1 MSKNYLQKI
10 SDTHWLV
17 ANDLEG
23 KNIQLYYVNLLYFD
37 KNIVLGFITLMLAVS
52 YIFEFSAHTLRI
64 LNYHLLYLSSVYDLY
79 VIVAFRKFLECVC
92 ISLDTFLAY
101 YVSILYKYVSDI
113 KVGL

>member
-37 KNIVLGFITLMLAVS
+37 KNIVLGRMLAVS
-52 YIFEFSAHTLRI
+52 YLNLAHTH
-64 LNYHLLYLSSVYDLY
+64 Y
-79 VIVAFRKFLECVC
+79 
-92 ISLDTFLAY
+92 AY
-101 YVSILYKYVSDI
+101 
-113 KVGL
+113 